1 MHSQFRRHRTGWRGW
16 RIQLEARTKDSPV
29 LLMDM
34 NTGKYV
40 LIGLCALVAGLG
52 PFAAET
58 IGADSHGRASTEPLR
73 LVQQMQLSAPRAVQV
88 KGLAVGDRLDPARLH
103 VITRPG
109 LYGLSGSTGDSF
121 GVVDGLLVRYDP
133 ASLRLKS
140 IIRSSVTPVD

>member
-1 MHSQFRRHRTGWRGW
+1 MEVGTGSG
-16 RIQLEARTKDSPV
+16 PV

-58 IGADSHGRASTEPLR
+58 IGADSQGKAAMEPLR
-73 LVQQMQLSAPRAVQV
+73 LAQQMQLSAPRAVQV
-88 KGLAVGDRLDPARLH
+88 EGLAVGDRLDPARLR

-109 LYGLSGSTGDSF
+109 LYGLSGNTGDSF
-121 GVVDGLLVRYDP
+121 GVVEGMLVRYDP

-140 IIRSSVTPVD
+140 IIRTSVTPVD